1 MAYRTD
7 SVKRPR
13 GGRSCVAGGPNLV
26 SCTNTQHIEVISFHR
41 FPNEEKDPQ
50 RRGKWINFV
59 RKHRPKFKPSA
70 ISSLCLAHF
79 DDSCYNMNLATA
91 KSLGMRRVLHEDA
104 VPTVDV
110 AGQQK
115 ENNGRS
121 VGICAASEMRAHCA
135 HAGHDNFNNIICDI
149 YCRSLIVLIFTY
161 FFLRGCLYGG
171 EPARV
176 PGLARLHINTP

>member
-7 SVKRPR
+7 SDKRPR

-50 RRGKWINFV
+50 RRRKWVNFV

-70 ISSLCLAHF
+70 ISSLCSAHF

-110 AGQQK
+110 AGIVPPI
-115 ENNGRS
+115 EERS
-121 VGICAASEMRAHCA
+121 TERKQRQVSTEYALRLRCEHIAHTL
-135 HAGHDNFNNIICDI
+135 GMIISI
-149 YCRSLIVLIFTY
+149 LYATFIV
-161 FFLRGCLYGG
+161 
-171 EPARV
+171 EA
-176 PGLARLHINTP
+176 